1 MTLLDPFSAILTG
14 AIAGPILVVLY
25 FLKLRRRRLRVASTL
40 LWQRAVQDLQVNEPF
55 RWLRPSLL
63 LFLQLL
69 ALALLA
75 IAIGR
80 PAIPGGLST
89 SGRVILLIDRSLSMN
104 ARDGDGGTTRFD
116 DAIRIAGETLD
127 ELDRGA
133 SVSIITYAARPEV
146 ALASTTDLNAARRA
160 LTRLAPTDQPDDL
173 AAALDLVGALTST
186 GGDESMSP
194 EPASV
199 ILHSDG

>member
-1 MTLLDPFSAILTG
+1 MTLLDPLSAILTG
-14 AIAGPILVVLY
+14 AIAAPILVVLY

-80 PAIPGGLST
+80 PAIPGGLS
-89 SGRVILLIDRSLSMN
+89 
-104 ARDGDGGTTRFD
+104 A
-116 DAIRIAGETLD
+116 
-127 ELDRGA
+127 
-133 SVSIITYAARPEV
+133 
-146 ALASTTDLNAARRA
+146 
-160 LTRLAPTDQPDDL
+160 
-173 AAALDLVGALTST
+173 
-186 GGDESMSP
+186 
-194 EPASV
+194 
-199 ILHSDG
+199 